1 MFNIWKEFSK
11 RLISLVTVGCIIGSS
26 LSFIFYLRI
35 INQKLIHLLPFLQL
49 RIASMV
55 TGGFKI
61 QVFVDEFEIFRD
73 FVTGKSLNQFL

>member
-11 RLISLVTVGCIIGSS
+11 RLISLVTVGCIIDSS

-73 FVTGKSLNQFL
+73 FVTGKSLN

>member
-26 LSFIFYLRI
+26 LNFIFYLRI